1 MIAVLIS
8 TLYDRLLEIKASQFP
23 VSQDVYYVISCQ
35 GVPKYDLFIYEDKI
49 RTLFGDRNVSYV
61 FIRGYGLSKNRNAAI
76 DKFMMLN
83 IDCKYFYISDDDTE
97 LCLDGIK
104 ESVAFA
110 GANDLDMVVGKIA
123 TLDMHDHKHNYKT
136 TSTPL
141 TKLRAARVSSVEMIL
156 SRAAVLQ
163 HHLRFDEQFGLG
175 AKYPSGEEYIFTTD
189 ALRQGCRA
197 EFYPVYLC
205 KHPPVTSGHDF
216 YSSPEKIMAKGAM
229 LKRALGVP
237 LAIPICMLFT
247 IKKYPIYCKH
257 VNIITFYNTLLKGIF
272 SKKI

>member
-229 LKRALGVP
+229 FKRVGGLYLGLL
-237 LAIPICMLFT
+237 LAIAFSILKF
-247 IKKYPIYCKH
+247 KIYKNTH
-257 VNIITFYNTLLKGIF
+257 SYWFFLSNITKGCVSF
-272 SKKI
+272 K